1 MRPLGIEHISVFG
14 LPPPDFIRLAAD
26 LGCQHISSGLRPLP
40 YNPHGNPV
48 WSLADDAALR
58 RETEQAMAQTGVTI
72 SLGGGVSVA
81 PDVDIRDRAGDL
93 DLLCGLGIR
102 LFNAISFERDRQRT
116 LDQFGALAD
125 MLASRGAAASLEF
138 APSSAFRDLAAARE
152 AVRKI
157 GRPNFGVMIDTMHF
171 ARSGSSLEELESM
184 APGEI
189 NYVQLCDAP
198 TTGRFETYLEEAMY
212 ERMVPGEGE
221 LPLKEILARTPRDVV
236 VGLEVPLRS
245 RAQAGVRPRELLQPC
260 VDAAKAMLA
269 EVDAVP
275 A

>member
-116 LDQFGALAD
+116 LDQFGATCW
-125 MLASRGAAASLEF
+125 RAAGPPPRWSSPPPR
-138 APSSAFRDLAAARE
+138 PSATWPPPAR
-152 AVRKI
+152 RC
-157 GRPNFGVMIDTMHF
+157 
-171 ARSGSSLEELESM
+171 ARS
-184 APGEI
+184 A
-189 NYVQLCDAP
+189 
-198 TTGRFETYLEEAMY
+198 GRTL
-212 ERMVPGEGE
+212 G
-221 LPLKEILARTPRDVV
+221 
-236 VGLEVPLRS
+236 
-245 RAQAGVRPRELLQPC
+245 
-260 VDAAKAMLA
+260 
-269 EVDAVP
+269 
-275 A
+275 